1 VYIIKNRKE
10 GDEHDKI
17 KNKGKTMLNNKQIVE
32 KIRTFGKKT
41 GLNTDMAICE
51 KCDFTNR
58 AQIRNML
65 SIKTAPQLDT
75 LNKFARGLGVEI
87 EDLIYDRTDA
97 DIELSQLLAGL
108 SEFEKTEVIVYIR
121 MMRKEKNKEIS
132 KAA

>member
-1 VYIIKNRKE
+1 ML
-10 GDEHDKI
+10 D
-17 KNKGKTMLNNKQIVE
+17 NKAIEN
-32 KIRTFGKKT
+32 KIRALGKKT

-51 KCDFTNR
+51 KCNFSTR
-58 AQIRNML
+58 TQLGKMGQL
-65 SIKTAPQLDT
+65 KTAPQLDT
-75 LNKFARGLGVEI
+75 LAKFAKGLGVQI

-121 MMRKEKNKEIS
+121 MRRKEKNKEIS